1 MSKKILFTDLD
12 GTLLTGDKKISP
24 SMQLLLS
31 RLVRS
36 GNRLVLT
43 SGRALPSILQVAQKA
58 SLLVPDTVIIA
69 ANGNEIYDC
78 DSQSFLLRK
87 SVPTDAAQDIIDIAR
102 SFGIYIQSYDDRGIV
117 SPKEGAEL
125 SRYAARTGMSYVI
138 SDDILKTVGHPPCK
152 LLAIAL
158 DGHAKLEQLRDAVL
172 ARHSDIVSAIF
183 SNPEYLEIFDKT
195 AGKGNAVRFVCD
207 HFGIPLSE
215 SVAAGDA
222 ENDISMLEASGC
234 AVAMANA
241 DPAVKACADYIT
253 QKDNDHDGLSEA
265 IIKYFYFCVIYPS
278 TIR

>member
-87 SVPTDAAQDIIDIAR
+87 NVPTDAAQDIIDIAR

-158 DGHAKLEQLRDAVL
+158 DGHAKLEQFRDAVL

-265 IIKYFYFCVIYPS
+265 IIKYFDL
-278 TIR
+278 

>member
-1 MSKKILFTDLD
+1 MSEKILFTDLD
-12 GTLLTGDKKISP
+12 GTLLTSSKKISP

-43 SGRALPSILQVAQKA
+43 SGRALPSILQLAQKA

-87 SVPTDAAQDIIDIAR
+87 SVPTDIAADIIRMAQTL
-102 SFGIYIQSYDDRGIV
+102 GLYVQSYHDSGIV
-117 SPKEGAEL
+117 STKEGPEL
-125 SRYAARTGMSYVI
+125 ARYACRTGMRYVI
-138 SDDILKTVGHPPCK
+138 SDDILKTIGHPPCK
-152 LLAIAL
+152 ILAIDL
-158 DGHAKLEQLRDAVL
+158 NDHAKLEQLRDAVL
-172 ARHSDIVSAIF
+172 ARYGDTISAIF
-183 SNPEYLEIFDKT
+183 SCSEYLEIFDKT

-207 HFGIPLSE
+207 HFGIPLSRC
-215 SVAAGDA
+215 VAAGDA
-222 ENDISMLEASGC
+222 ENDISMLETAGC

-253 QKDNDHDGLSEA
+253 EKDNDHDGLAEA
-265 IIKYFYFCVIYPS
+265 ILKYFDL
-278 TIR
+278 